1 MNKISKKIVAL
12 ATMAAFVLT
21 LVPAAAF
28 GAPSAT
34 NSRIEVDGSQ
44 TVTDV
49 VAGDTVTVDFVINEE
64 GTGNGIAST
73 DPIDAE
79 KLKVW
84 VTDKAGNYVDTVEYV
99 QNNGSPAP
107 CTNNSNI
114 YKFTRP
120 VYNGN
125 SFALKFTAGG
135 EYEIHAG
142 IGDIAETGAFGSGF
156 LNFSG
161 YVNVTV
167 ADPETTVDSIDMVGT
182 DGQNISVSKSDPM
195 TDLDLTNS
203 TVWDQNGTAKYTI
216 TGTAKVDG
224 NPAPEG
230 KEVTI
235 ISGDAGNLQFANKTG
250 EMTTATN
257 NKGEFSFTFTMNDK
271 RNVPVYIEIDGVRYA
286 VNIVT
291 DVTTAYDID
300 TAEDG
305 GYVLATT
312 DSDHQA
318 DRADTFKDAVQFTLT
333 DKAGN
338 VLTGGD
344 VIANEPAHTWNDA
357 KHSQTVSITEQPKK
371 SDLDADELELV
382 AVGDTYTLRYVN
394 GDNANDLYP
403 GKYVVRVALASADYA
418 EATFYVAKFGTVQ
431 DLELD
436 MIAKDNS
443 TGREVVLDDQVT
455 LGQKVTVTAKYVDE
469 NGLKIK
475 ADKVFFGANGKAV
488 IDEDT
493 RVDGATDSLTF
504 YTKLDRADN
513 ESLLGTLVTVK
524 AFAANSSANATAELT
539 VVDSYN
545 DMSLEFDPTEG
556 NANEWNDVTVSVVK
570 EDGSVAQVAGK
581 IVAAYVDDQSN
592 EDAIVDVKYD
602 SANVISGKG
611 EISIYSTEDTTA
623 DIVVVIQDRSN
634 TNIYSGTLEYTV
646 GAGLGIA
653 HHEVIMTVGASQYVV
668 DKQLFE
674 MDAAPYVDS
683 NWRTMVPLRAL
694 MEGFDAEVI
703 WDNDDRTVTINYNE
717 QTIVMTIDEDT
728 YTVNGEEMTMDT
740 EPVIQG
746 DRTYVPIRFAAE
758 AMGFEVTPLYNA
770 DNLTASV
777 VFQS

>member
-28 GAPSAT
+28 AEPSAT

-73 DPIDAE
+73 DPFEAQE
-79 KLKVW
+79 VKVW
-84 VTDKAGNYVDTVEYV
+84 VTDKDGNFVDTVEYV
-99 QNNGSPAP
+99 QNDGSPAP
-107 CTNNSNI
+107 CTNNANI

-135 EYEIHAG
+135 EYKIYAG
-142 IGDIAETGAFGSGF
+142 IGDIAETGAFGPGF
-156 LNFSG
+156 LNLSG
-161 YVNVTV
+161 HIDVTV
-167 ADPETTVDSIDMVGT
+167 ADPDTTVNSIDMVGT
-182 DGQNISVSKSDPM
+182 DGKKISVSKSNPM

-230 KEVTI
+230 KEVKI
-235 ISGDAGNLQFANKTG
+235 ISGDAGNLQFTNETG
-250 EMTTATN
+250 ETTTTTN
-257 NKGEFSFTFTMNDK
+257 NKGEFTFTFTMNDK
-271 RNVPVYIEIDGVRYA
+271 RNIPVYIEIDGVRYA
-286 VNIVT
+286 VNIIT
-291 DVTTAYDID
+291 NVTTAYDID

-312 DSDHQA
+312 DGDHQA

-333 DKAGN
+333 DQAGN

-357 KHSQTVSITEQPKK
+357 KHNQTISITSQPKK

-394 GDNANDLYP
+394 GDSDNDLYP
-403 GKYVVRVALASADYA
+403 GKYTVRVALASADYT
-418 EATFYVAKFGTVQ
+418 EATFYVAEFGTVQ

-469 NGLKIK
+469 NGLKIS
-475 ADKVFFGANGKAV
+475 
-488 IDEDT
+488 
-493 RVDGATDSLTF
+493 R
-504 YTKLDRADN
+504 
-513 ESLLGTLVTVK
+513 
-524 AFAANSSANATAELT
+524 
-539 VVDSYN
+539 
-545 DMSLEFDPTEG
+545 
-556 NANEWNDVTVSVVK
+556 
-570 EDGSVAQVAGK
+570 
-581 IVAAYVDDQSN
+581 
-592 EDAIVDVKYD
+592 
-602 SANVISGKG
+602 SG
-611 EISIYSTEDTTA
+611 I
-623 DIVVVIQDRSN
+623 
-634 TNIYSGTLEYTV
+634 L
-646 GAGLGIA
+646 
-653 HHEVIMTVGASQYVV
+653 
-668 DKQLFE
+668 
-674 MDAAPYVDS
+674 
-683 NWRTMVPLRAL
+683 WC
-694 MEGFDAEVI
+694 
-703 WDNDDRTVTINYNE
+703 
-717 QTIVMTIDEDT
+717 
-728 YTVNGEEMTMDT
+728 
-740 EPVIQG
+740 
-746 DRTYVPIRFAAE
+746 
-758 AMGFEVTPLYNA
+758 
-770 DNLTASV
+770 
-777 VFQS
+777 